1 MGQSWPSEQLGSSET
16 IMRNGEQEMIIL
28 VIAIAVC
35 IVLALV
41 FVAIVYL
48 DDSISEPDEHEDFKD
63 MRG

>member
-1 MGQSWPSEQLGSSET
+1 
-16 IMRNGEQEMIIL
+16 MIIL
-28 VIAIAVC
+28 AIAIAVC